1 MPDFIQPG
9 DWFLHLLHAQIGK
22 IGFLTDVMAVYRKHA
37 GGIWFGAGK
46 CDAFYINNGLAHIN
60 FIYKVKEQFGYFNE
74 KRADEFLKNTL
85 FAFLRC
91 KEFDKLK
98 QLSECFSEFYS
109 KTVNDISNHIDIYQK
124 SELKKR
130 HKQNRWRKLCGKI
143 VKQHKITYYFLYVPI
158 VRIKRYE

>member
-1 MPDFIQPG
+1 M
-9 DWFLHLLHAQIGK
+9 
-22 IGFLTDVMAVYRKHA
+22 
-37 GGIWFGAGK
+37 
-46 CDAFYINNGLAHIN
+46 
-60 FIYKVKEQFGYFNE
+60 
-74 KRADEFLKNTL
+74 
-85 FAFLRC
+85 RC